1 MDRDTYFK
9 LIEILELLSSCQIDI
24 RKVVALNNLFYSKE
38 SELPNEVSF
47 ETFEQEINKFFSD
60 F

>member
-38 SELPNEVSF
+38 SELQNEVSF

>member
-9 LIEILELLSSCQIDI
+9 LIEIFELLTSCQIDL
-24 RKVVALNNLFYSKE
+24 RKIVALNNLFYSKE
-38 SELPNEVSF
+38 SELPNDVSL
-47 ETFEQEINKFFSD
+47 ETFEQEINKLFSD

>member
-24 RKVVALNNLFYSKE
+24 RKVIALNNLFYSKE